1 MDMTVLEIL
10 IFILAS
16 FRLTRLVV
24 FDEITEPL
32 RRPFFI
38 EMMEQTENGETE
50 TFIVPKEKG
59 VIGFLGR
66 LLSCYWCTGFWVSV
80 FWVLFYFFFPIMAEP
95 LLLIFAIAG
104 GAALV
109 ETVVQYLIKDNE

>member
-1 MDMTVLEIL
+1 MDMTVLEML

-16 FRLTRLVV
+16 FRLTRLMV
-24 FDEITEPL
+24 FDEITELL
-32 RRPFFI
+32 RRPFFV
-38 EMMEQTENGETE
+38 EVMEKTGNGELE

-59 VIGFLGR
+59 VVGFLGR
-66 LLSCYWCTGFWVSV
+66 LLSCYWCTGVWVAA
-80 FWVLFYFFFPIMAEP
+80 FWVLFYFCFPLIAEP